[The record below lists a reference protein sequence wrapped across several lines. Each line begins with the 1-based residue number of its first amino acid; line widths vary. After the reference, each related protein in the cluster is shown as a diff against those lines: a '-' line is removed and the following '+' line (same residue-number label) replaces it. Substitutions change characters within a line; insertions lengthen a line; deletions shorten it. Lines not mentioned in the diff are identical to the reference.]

1 MRRKEKKK
9 MQEKLREQVKIVK
22 ATMGDIFTYKDIA
35 EMIGI
40 SINGFYNWLN
50 RQYNLSSKR
59 QKMLEDF
66 INNIL

>member
-1 MRRKEKKK
+1 
-9 MQEKLREQVKIVK
+9 MQENLRQQVKIIK

-35 EMIGI
+35 DMLGI

-50 RQYNLSSKR
+50 EQYNLSYKK
-59 QKMLEDF
+59 QKQLEEF

>member
-1 MRRKEKKK
+1 
-9 MQEKLREQVKIVK
+9 MQEKLREQVKIIK

-35 EMIGI
+35 EMLGI

-50 RQYNLSSKR
+50 KQYNLSDNK
-59 QKMLEDF
+59 QKHLEEF

>member
-1 MRRKEKKK
+1 
-9 MQEKLREQVKIVK
+9 MQEKLREQVKIIK

-35 EMIGI
+35 DMLGI

-50 RQYNLSSKR
+50 EQYNLSYKK
-59 QKMLEDF
+59 QQILQEF